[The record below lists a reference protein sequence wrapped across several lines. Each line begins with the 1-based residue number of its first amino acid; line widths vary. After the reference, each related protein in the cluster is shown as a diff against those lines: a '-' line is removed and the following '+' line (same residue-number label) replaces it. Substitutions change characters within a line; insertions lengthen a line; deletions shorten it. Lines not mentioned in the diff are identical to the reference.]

1 MSGKPVDL
9 VVALNLYVLQCI
21 VEIANSGSEGMAEV
35 MLRFGIERVLVEE
48 LQNLSPPSLL
58 ELAQCPAILF
68 SVDQERLHGALKDFM
83 DGQGYRSAHRVIAPP
98 RRKS

>member
-21 VEIANSGSEGMAEV
+21 VEIANSGSDGVAEA
-35 MLRFGIERVLVEE
+35 MLRFGVERVLVER
-48 LQNLSPPSLL
+48 LQNLNPPSLL
-58 ELAQCPAILF
+58 ELAQCPAFLF
-68 SVDQERLHGALKDFM
+68 SIDQGRLYGALKDFL
-83 DGQGYRSAHRVIAPP
+83 DGQGYRSAHRAIASP

>member
-21 VEIANSGSEGMAEV
+21 VEIANSGNEGIAEV
-35 MLRFGIERVLVEE
+35 MLRFGIERVLVER
-48 LQNLSPPSLL
+48 LQGLNPPSLL
-58 ELAQCPAILF
+58 EIAQCPSILF
-68 SVDQERLHGALKDFM
+68 SIDQGRLHGALKDHI
-83 DGQGYRSAHRVIAPP
+83 DGQGYRSIHRAIAPP